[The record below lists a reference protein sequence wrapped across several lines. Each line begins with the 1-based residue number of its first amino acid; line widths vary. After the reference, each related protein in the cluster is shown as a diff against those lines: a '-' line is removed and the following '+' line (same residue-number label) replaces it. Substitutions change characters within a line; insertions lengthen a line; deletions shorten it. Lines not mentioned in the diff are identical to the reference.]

1 MIIPYISKRVDELA
15 WCPSG
20 KVPIVPA
27 ILGDDAALFGLEYFM
42 VKQQQNERI
51 DITPVQSPMGFTYGA
66 GVFGPE
72 VEIRRLEDIRAS
84 LRDPQCKG
92 PEQVYSIAMDV
103 GKEEHRALLNK
114 LHLLFGVVTYS
125 AGKLGQE
132 PVRSQGHIHK
142 ISPYSGWS
150 TPEIYEIWSGEA
162 IIYMQ
167 EYAEDQPGDV
177 EIVPPYW
184 VHATISA
191 NPRLPL
197 TFGAWC
203 DRDYGFVYEGVRKHR
218 GIAWFPVFNGSDE
231 LEWIANSMYDSS
243 HLICKSPSDYIS
255 LDIRKG
261 VSIYRQ
267 FEENPEI
274 FLYVPNPAL
283 KAEVWRDFEP

>member
-1 MIIPYISKRVDELA
+1 MNGFVFDK
-15 WCPSG
+15 G
-20 KVPIVPA
+20 
-27 ILGDDAALFGLEYFM
+27 
-42 VKQQQNERI
+42 I

-167 EYAEDQPGDV
+167 EYAEDQPGRCYAVHAFPGDV
-177 EIVPPYW
+177 VIVPPCW

-203 DRDYGFVYEGVRKHR
+203 DREYGFEYDGVRRHK
-218 GIAWFPVFNGSDE
+218 GIAWFPVFNDAGKI
-231 LEWIANSMYDSS
+231 EWQANPCYQPSE
-243 HLICKSPSDYIS
+243 LICKSPAEYPELGIV
-255 LDIRKG
+255 KG
-261 VSIYRQ
+261 ESIYRT
-267 FEENPEI
+267 FEKSPDT
-274 FLYVPNPAL
+274 FLYVPNPGL
-283 KAEVWRDFEP
+283 KEGVWKNYEP

>member
-1 MIIPYISKRVDELA
+1 MNGFVFDK
-15 WCPSG
+15 G
-20 KVPIVPA
+20 
-27 ILGDDAALFGLEYFM
+27 
-42 VKQQQNERI
+42 I

-167 EYAEDQPGDV
+167 EYAEDQPGRCYAVHAFPGDV
-177 EIVPPYW
+177 VIVPPYW

-197 TFGAWC
+197 TFGAW
-203 DRDYGFVYEGVRKHR
+203 
-218 GIAWFPVFNGSDE
+218 
-231 LEWIANSMYDSS
+231 
-243 HLICKSPSDYIS
+243 
-255 LDIRKG
+255 
-261 VSIYRQ
+261 
-267 FEENPEI
+267 
-274 FLYVPNPAL
+274 
-283 KAEVWRDFEP
+283 

>member
-1 MIIPYISKRVDELA
+1 MNGFVFDK
-15 WCPSG
+15 G
-20 KVPIVPA
+20 
-27 ILGDDAALFGLEYFM
+27 
-42 VKQQQNERI
+42 I
-51 DITPVQSPMGFTYGA
+51 DITPVQSLMGFTYGA

-167 EYAEDQPGDV
+167 EYAEDQPGRCYAVHAFPGDV
-177 EIVPPYW
+177 VIVPPCW

-203 DRDYGFVYEGVRKHR
+203 DREYGFVYEGVRKHK